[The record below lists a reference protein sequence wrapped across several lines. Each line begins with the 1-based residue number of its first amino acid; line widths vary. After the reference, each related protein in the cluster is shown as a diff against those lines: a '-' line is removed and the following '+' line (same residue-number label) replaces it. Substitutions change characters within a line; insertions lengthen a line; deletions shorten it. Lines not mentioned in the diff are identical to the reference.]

1 MTPPKKSLKTIVF
14 LIILL
19 DVMGFGLIIPV
30 QPFLAQEYGASATTV
45 TWLGAIYS
53 LTQFL
58 FAPLWGGL
66 SDRIGRRPV
75 LLGSL
80 AMTLVGHLAFA
91 LSNSLPLLFCAR
103 ALAGIGAANIATA
116 QAVISDT
123 NDSEHRSSSMAILGA
138 AFGLGFVFG
147 PAIGGALS
155 LWHPVAP
162 ALFAA
167 ALSCVNLA
175 FVASSLPETRVAQTA
190 IKPRSRG
197 VLEFFSLPRD
207 TKVLVGTTFLT
218 ITAFALMEQSLGLFI
233 QSIWVSMSSPT
244 RVSDS
249 TTLNSSYLVVVGIS
263 AVFVQGFLVR
273 KLLKRYPE
281 TAMIRLGLV
290 TLCTTLVVIPL
301 LGASG
306 SFPLFLVSAFFLAL
320 GSGLFNPSMSGL
332 ISKVTSDDSQ
342 GLTLA
347 INQSAA
353 ALGRIVGPLCAG
365 SLFAV
370 RGNLPFLS
378 GAALIVVALALL
390 SAFQAKR
397 LQPT

>member
-167 ALSCVNLA
+167 GLSCVNLA
-175 FVASSLPETRVAQTA
+175 FVASSLPETRVLQTA
-190 IKPRSRG
+190 VKPRSRG

-207 TKVLVGTTFLT
+207 TKILVGTTFLT

-273 KLLKRYPE
+273 KLLKKYPE
-281 TAMIRLGLV
+281 TAMIRFGLV
-290 TLCTTLVVIPL
+290 TLCTTLVVIPF

-332 ISKVTSDDSQ
+332 ISKVTSDDAQ

-347 INQSAA
+347 INQSGA

-397 LQPT
+397 LQPA